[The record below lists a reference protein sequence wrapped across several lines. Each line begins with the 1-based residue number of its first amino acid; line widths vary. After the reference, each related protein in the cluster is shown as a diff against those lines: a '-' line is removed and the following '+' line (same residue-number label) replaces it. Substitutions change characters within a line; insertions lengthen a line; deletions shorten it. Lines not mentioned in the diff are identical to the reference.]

1 MLLKNSPRSAVFA
14 LVACAAAAAALTG
27 CQGKKQETSQANAA
41 PQAVLVSVQEIKL
54 QDAVMRTDLPGRT
67 SAYRVAEV
75 RPQVSGIIQKRLFEE
90 GAEVKEG
97 QSLYQ
102 IDPAVYEANVA
113 SAKASL
119 LQAQATLV
127 SARADAKRSAE
138 LVKVNAVS
146 RSSDDSAQAAY
157 KVAVANVEAAKAAL
171 ASAQIDLRYTKV
183 TSPITG
189 KVSLS
194 EVTPGALV
202 TANQAQR
209 LTVVQQLDPIYVDV
223 TQSYD
228 VLAKLREQAK
238 AGIIKTGTEGS
249 ADVQLILEGERI
261 YSSIGKLT
269 FQDAL
274 VDESTGT
281 VRIRAVFP
289 NPDREL
295 MPGMYVRARLV
306 DGVREKAVKLDQR
319 ATMRRSTGE
328 PYVYVVTNDNKV
340 ESRDIVIAGADGPYW
355 VLDKGLSEGDRV
367 IVEGIQHVRPGTL
380 VRCEPAGAPGEVKP
394 AAAAEGAAAGAAA
407 AAGKASN

>member
-1 MLLKNSPRSAVFA
+1 MMWMNSPRYAVFA
-14 LVACAAAAAALTG
+14 LAACATVAALSG
-27 CQGKKQETSQANAA
+27 CQGKKQDAASTAAAA

-54 QDAVMRTDLPGRT
+54 QSVIMRTELPGRT

-127 SARADAKRSAE
+127 SAQADAKRSAE

-146 RSSDDSAQAAY
+146 RSANDTAQANY
-157 KVAVANVEAAKAAL
+157 KVALANVEAAKAAL
-171 ASAQIDLRYTKV
+171 KAAQIDLRYTAV

-202 TANQAQR
+202 TANQSQR

-228 VLAKLREQAK
+228 VLANLRQQAK
-238 AGIIKTGTEGS
+238 EGVIKTGTEGS
-249 ADVQLILEGERI
+249 ADVQLILEGDRV
-261 YSSIGKLT
+261 YDAIGKLT
-269 FQDAL
+269 FQDTL

-319 ATMRRSTGE
+319 ATMRRNTGE
-328 PYVYVVTNDNKV
+328 PYVYVVNRDNKV
-340 ESRDIVIAGADGPYW
+340 ESRDIKIASAEGPYW
-355 VLDKGLSEGDRV
+355 ILDSGLSEGDRV
-367 IVEGIQHVRPGTL
+367 IIDGIQHVRPGSL
-380 VRCEPAGAPGEVKP
+380 VRCEPASAPGEKQPAAQP
-394 AAAAEGAAAGAAA
+394 AAAAASAGAS
-407 AAGKASN
+407 K

>member
-1 MLLKNSPRSAVFA
+1 MMLTNMPRLAVLALAASAA
-14 LVACAAAAAALTG
+14 LALTG
-27 CQGKKQETSQANAA
+27 CDGKKQEAA
-41 PQAVLVSVQEIKL
+41 PQQAAAQRAVQVTIQEIHL
-54 QDAVMRTDLPGRT
+54 QDAVMRTELPGRT

-75 RPQVSGIIQKRLFEE
+75 RPQVSGIIQERLFEE
-90 GAEVKEG
+90 GSEVKLG

-113 SAKASL
+113 SARAAL
-119 LQAQATLV
+119 LQAEATLV
-127 SARADAKRSAE
+127 SAKADAKRSAE

-146 RSSDDSAQAAY
+146 RSANDTAQANY
-157 KVAVANVEAAKAAL
+157 KVAVANVAAAKAAL
-171 ASAQIDLRYTKV
+171 EAARIDLRYTKV
-183 TSPITG
+183 TSPISG

-202 TANQAQR
+202 TANQAAR

-228 VLAKLREQAK
+228 VIANLRQQAK
-238 AGIIKTGTEGS
+238 EGVIKLGTEGS
-249 ADVQLILEGERI
+249 TDVQLVLENGRI
-261 YSSIGKLT
+261 YNSLGKLT

-319 ATMRRSTGE
+319 ATMRRNTGE
-328 PYVYVVTNDNKV
+328 PYVYIVNKDNKV
-340 ESRDIVIAGADGPYW
+340 ESRDIVIAGAEGAYW
-355 VLDKGLSEGDRV
+355 VLDSGLSEGDKV
-367 IVEGIQHVRPGTL
+367 IVEGIQHVRPGSL
-380 VRCEPAGAPGEVKP
+380 VSYGGSKAAAQQQAP
-394 AAAAEGAAAGAAA
+394 AAASTAAA
-407 AAGKASN
+407 AK

>member
-1 MLLKNSPRSAVFA
+1 MMWKNSPRLAVFA
-14 LVACAAAAAALTG
+14 LAACATAAALTG
-27 CQGKKQETSQANAA
+27 CQGKNEQAASTANAA
-41 PQAVLVSVQEIKL
+41 PKAVLVSVQEIKL
-54 QDAVMRTDLPGRT
+54 QDAIMRTELSGRT

-90 GAEVKEG
+90 GSEVKEG

-113 SAKASL
+113 SARATL
-119 LQAQATLV
+119 LQAEATLV

-146 RSSDDSAQAAY
+146 RSSNDTAQANY
-157 KVAVANVEAAKAAL
+157 KVAQANVEAAKAAL
-171 ASAQIDLRYTKV
+171 ESARIDLRYTKV

-228 VLAKLREQAK
+228 VLADLRQQAK
-238 AGIIKTGTEGS
+238 EGIIKTGTEGS
-249 ADVQLILEGERI
+249 ADVQLVLDGDRI
-261 YSSIGKLT
+261 YGEIGKLT

-289 NPDREL
+289 NPEREL
-295 MPGMYVRARLV
+295 MPGMYVRARLI

-319 ATMRRSTGE
+319 ATMRRNTGA
-328 PYVYVVTNDNKV
+328 PYVYVVTKDNKV
-340 ESRDIVIAGADGPYW
+340 ESRDIVIAGSDGPYW
-355 VLDKGLSEGDRV
+355 VVDSGLSEGERV
-367 IVEGIQHVRPGTL
+367 IIDGIQHVRPGSL
-380 VRCEPAGAPGEVKP
+380 VRCEPALAPGEEKP
-394 AAAAEGAAAGAAA
+394 AAAPAAA
-407 AAGKASN
+407 AASAAGASK

>member
-1 MLLKNSPRSAVFA
+1 MMWKNSPRYAVFA
-14 LVACAAAAAALTG
+14 LAACATVAALSG
-27 CQGKKQETSQANAA
+27 CQGKKQDAAPTAAAA

-54 QDAVMRTDLPGRT
+54 QSVIMRTELPGRT

-127 SARADAKRSAE
+127 SAQADAKRSAE

-146 RSSDDSAQAAY
+146 RSANDTAQANY
-157 KVAVANVEAAKAAL
+157 KVALANVEAAKAAL
-171 ASAQIDLRYTKV
+171 KAAQIDLRYTAV

-202 TANQAQR
+202 TANQSQR

-228 VLAKLREQAK
+228 VLANLRQQAK
-238 AGIIKTGTEGS
+238 EGVIKTGTEGS
-249 ADVQLILEGERI
+249 ADVQLILEGDRV
-261 YSSIGKLT
+261 YDAIGKLT
-269 FQDAL
+269 FQDTL

-319 ATMRRSTGE
+319 ATMRRNTGE
-328 PYVYVVTNDNKV
+328 PYVYVVNRDNKV
-340 ESRDIVIAGADGPYW
+340 ESRDVKIAGAEGPYW
-355 VLDKGLSEGDRV
+355 VLDSGLSEGDRV
-367 IVEGIQHVRPGTL
+367 IIDGIQHVRPGSL
-380 VRCEPAGAPGEVKP
+380 VRCEPASAPGEKPAGQP
-394 AAAAEGAAAGAAA
+394 AAAASAGAS
-407 AAGKASN
+407 K

>member
-1 MLLKNSPRSAVFA
+1 MMLTNMPRLAVLALAASAA
-14 LVACAAAAAALTG
+14 LALTG
-27 CQGKKQETSQANAA
+27 CDGKKLDAA
-41 PQAVLVSVQEIKL
+41 PQQAAAQRAVQVTIQEIHL
-54 QDAVMRTDLPGRT
+54 QDAVMRTELPGRT

-75 RPQVSGIIQKRLFEE
+75 RPQVSGIIQERLFEE
-90 GAEVKEG
+90 GSEVKLG

-113 SAKASL
+113 SARAAL
-119 LQAQATLV
+119 LQAEATLV
-127 SARADAKRSAE
+127 SAKADAKRSAE

-146 RSSDDSAQAAY
+146 RSANDTAQANY
-157 KVAVANVEAAKAAL
+157 KVAVANVAAAKAAL
-171 ASAQIDLRYTKV
+171 EAARIDLRYTKV
-183 TSPITG
+183 TSPISG

-202 TANQAQR
+202 TANQAAR

-228 VLAKLREQAK
+228 VIANLRQQAK
-238 AGIIKTGTEGS
+238 EGVIKLGTEGS
-249 ADVQLILEGERI
+249 TDVQLVLENGRI
-261 YSSIGKLT
+261 YNSLGKLT

-319 ATMRRSTGE
+319 ATMRRNTGE
-328 PYVYVVTNDNKV
+328 PYVYIVNKDNKV
-340 ESRDIVIAGADGPYW
+340 ESRDIVIAGAEGAYW
-355 VLDKGLSEGDRV
+355 VLDSGLSEGDKV
-367 IVEGIQHVRPGTL
+367 IVEGIQHVRPGSL
-380 VRCEPAGAPGEVKP
+380 VSYGDSKAAAQQQAP
-394 AAAAEGAAAGAAA
+394 AAASTAAA
-407 AAGKASN
+407 AK

>member
-1 MLLKNSPRSAVFA
+1 MMWKNSPRYAVFA
-14 LVACAAAAAALTG
+14 LAACATVAALSG
-27 CQGKKQETSQANAA
+27 CQGKKQGAAPTAAAA

-54 QDAVMRTDLPGRT
+54 QSVIMRTELPGRT

-127 SARADAKRSAE
+127 SAQADAKRSAE

-146 RSSDDSAQAAY
+146 RSANDTAQANY
-157 KVAVANVEAAKAAL
+157 KVALANVEAAKAAL
-171 ASAQIDLRYTKV
+171 KAAQIDLRYTAV

-228 VLAKLREQAK
+228 VLANLREQAK
-238 AGIIKTGTEGS
+238 EGIIKTGTEGS
-249 ADVQLILEGERI
+249 TDVQLILEGDRV
-261 YSSIGKLT
+261 YDAIGKLT
-269 FQDAL
+269 FQDTL

-319 ATMRRSTGE
+319 ATMRRNTGE
-328 PYVYVVTNDNKV
+328 PYVYVVNRDNKV
-340 ESRDIVIAGADGPYW
+340 ESRDIKIAGAEGPYW
-355 VLDKGLSEGDRV
+355 VLDSGLSEGDRV
-367 IVEGIQHVRPGTL
+367 IIDGIQHVRPGSL
-380 VRCEPAGAPGEVKP
+380 VRCEPASAPGEKPAAQP
-394 AAAAEGAAAGAAA
+394 AAAASAGAS
-407 AAGKASN
+407 K